1 MPKTEVILTEI
12 EKQNWREY
20 CLEQGSSEADMLRML
35 IHQLAPDAT
44 NTDGFKEIKCNKI
57 TIRLSDENLNKLSYR
72 AKTEGYTSQ
81 THWVT
86 ASVLSN
92 LHREPIL
99 TTDEMACLRN
109 SNRQLAA
116 MGRNLNQIA
125 RVLNIEFRE
134 SDKITKYMIENLST
148 QIDKHTEKVYQLLNK
163 NRTRWNITNV
173 TAAQ

>member
-20 CLEQGSSEADMLRML
+20 CLNQGSSEADTLRML
-35 IHQLAPDAT
+35 IHQLSPDASSL
-44 NTDGFKEIKCNKI
+44 DGFKEIKSNKI
-57 TIRLSDENLNKLSYR
+57 TIRLSNENLQKLSYR
-72 AKTEGYTSQ
+72 AKAEGYTSQ
-81 THWVT
+81 THWAT

-92 LHREPIL
+92 LHRQPIL

-134 SDKITKYMIENLST
+134 SDKITKYMIENLSK
-148 QIDKHTEKVYQLLNK
+148 QIDKHTEKVYRLLDK
-163 NRTRWNITNV
+163 NRTRWNIANV
-173 TAAQ
+173 TAS